1 MFKTIHECG
10 VELKAYTM
18 EAGEMLGEE
27 LDAGYLPVSAA
38 RASFIADDKTGED
51 TAKDYKL
58 MKSLADRRH
67 VGCFEH
73 NYATMVVE
81 CPLFVARQIMRH
93 RSFTFNETSRRYTSE
108 KLEFWISD
116 KWRKQSKSNK
126 QGSLDEEVDMS
137 TPLFGKGL
145 HNIYGES
152 NLATQPKQI
161 IASCLFNYEEMLSAG
176 VCREQARAILPQ
188 SMLTRFYMTGNIRS
202 WWSFLSSRLKDDT
215 QYETRVIAQK
225 MKDHLDRLWP
235 EAMGVLFPQ
244 KDEQSEDTAS

>member
-1 MFKTIHECG
+1 MFKTIYECE

-38 RASFIADDKTGED
+38 RASFIADDKTGEN
-51 TAKDYKL
+51 TAKDDKL

-108 KLEFWISD
+108 KLEFWIPD
-116 KWRKQSKSNK
+116 KLRKQSKSNK
-126 QGSLDEEVDMS
+126 QGSLDAEVD
-137 TPLFGKGL
+137 
-145 HNIYGES
+145 
-152 NLATQPKQI
+152 
-161 IASCLFNYEEMLSAG
+161 YEVSAWKVVADETMDVYNDALSKG
-176 VCREQARAILPQ
+176 VCREQARALLPQ

-202 WWSFLSSRLKDDT
+202 WWSFLTSRLKDDT

-225 MKDHLDRLWP
+225 MKDHLDSLWP
-235 EAMGVLFPQ
+235 EAMGVLLPQ

>member
-18 EAGEMLGEE
+18 EAGEILGEE

-38 RASFIADDKTGED
+38 RASFIADDKTGEN
-51 TAKDYKL
+51 TAKDDKL

-108 KLEFWISD
+108 KLEFWIPD
-116 KWRKQSKSNK
+116 KLRKQSKSNK
-126 QGSLDEEVDMS
+126 QGSLDAEVD
-137 TPLFGKGL
+137 
-145 HNIYGES
+145 
-152 NLATQPKQI
+152 
-161 IASCLFNYEEMLSAG
+161 YEVLVWKVVANETMDVYNDALSKG
-176 VCREQARAILPQ
+176 VCREQARALLPQ
-188 SMLTRFYMTGNIRS
+188 SMLTRFYMTGNLRS
-202 WWSFLSSRLKDDT
+202 WWSFLTSRLKDDT

>member
-18 EAGEMLGEE
+18 EDWRMLGEE
-27 LDAGYLPVSAA
+27 RDARYLPVSAA
-38 RASFIADDKTGED
+38 RASFIADDKTGEN
-51 TAKDYKL
+51 TAKDDKL

-108 KLEFWISD
+108 KLEFWIPD
-116 KWRKQSKSNK
+116 KLRKQSKSNK
-126 QGSLDEEVDMS
+126 QGSLDAEV
-137 TPLFGKGL
+137 
-145 HNIYGES
+145 
-152 NLATQPKQI
+152 
-161 IASCLFNYEEMLSAG
+161 NYTALTWKIVANEAIDVYNEVLSKG
-176 VCREQARAILPQ
+176 VCREQARALLPQ

-225 MKDHLDRLWP
+225 MKDHLDSLWP